1 MTDGIWMAYW
11 CSRGKQWNLVDGD
24 KTADSLEE
32 NKATLCVMSCTK
44 HHTCAKILDESKFNI
59 VKIMRGQM

>member
-11 CSRGKQWNLVDGD
+11 YSRGKQWNLVDGD

-32 NKATLCVMSCTK
+32 NKATL
-44 HHTCAKILDESKFNI
+44 
-59 VKIMRGQM
+59 